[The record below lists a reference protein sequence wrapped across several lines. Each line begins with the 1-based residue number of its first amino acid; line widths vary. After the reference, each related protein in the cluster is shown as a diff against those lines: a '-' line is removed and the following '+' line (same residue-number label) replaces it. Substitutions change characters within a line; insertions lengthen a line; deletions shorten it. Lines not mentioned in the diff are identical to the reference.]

1 MSRTRLRGPIIYRD
15 IRPNVAWVQKAQYR
29 FMYRILACLETAH
42 DWKLVLL
49 AALVCIV
56 SSAVTILT
64 LCRARTITGRG
75 RLRWILTAG
84 AAGGFGIWATHFIAM
99 LAFDPGLPLAYDLSL
114 TLISLVVAM
123 AITAGGAEI
132 AISRGFKASS
142 LVGGAVIGS
151 GVCTMHYLG
160 MMAVNTHGYI
170 RWAPDL
176 VIASIAAGLAIGAA
190 AMWVFDQRKAWTR
203 TSAAIILVLAIVAH
217 HFTAMGAVT
226 VVPDPT
232 RTAAGI
238 TLSPD
243 TMSLILAIMAA
254 GVLGLCAAAV
264 RWGRQ
269 MDDIKASNERRF
281 ATLLEGVRDYAIFML
296 DPDGRIANWN
306 KGAQRIKGYSGD
318 EVIGRH
324 FAEVSTVD
332 AAARVAYAAGLK
344 TAVKSGRYE
353 AEGIHK
359 RKDGS
364 TFWAHTVIT
373 PLYDD
378 QQKLLGFANV
388 TRDITAQ
395 KAAQDQILDVSRN
408 LDAALSHMS
417 HGLCLFDANERLVLS
432 NTRFNAIYGLD
443 SDFVKPGTSLR
454 ELLFKIITLRE
465 GQAPDDAKLDAFHA
479 KHRAVIA
486 QPGGGI
492 IVSELL
498 AGRTMSIAHRPMP
511 SGGWV
516 TTFDDITER
525 RASEQRIAHMSRHD
539 GLTGL
544 PNRVHFT
551 EHLDT
556 ELNWAARHGEQV
568 AVVTIDL
575 DRFKD
580 INDQR
585 GHETGDK
592 TLKILAERLAT
603 LTSGDGRF
611 VARIGGDEF
620 AAVKRFDQETDI
632 VDCVAKLYD
641 CICEPILVDGVDVL
655 LQTSLGVAVYPQDGS
670 MRETLV
676 NNADLAL
683 YRAKAPGGDKICFYE
698 PGMDEAAR
706 DRRALAKDLQRALA
720 NKEFRVFYQ
729 VQQDV
734 QTREITGYEALV
746 RWKHPVRGYIS
757 PVDFISVAEE
767 SGAIVEMGA
776 WVLRTACIEAACWSD
791 KLKIA
796 VNLSPVQL
804 NDVNLIE
811 VVHSALAESGLSP
824 NRLELEIT
832 ESMIIEDKVRAL
844 HILRQIKALGVTIA
858 IDDFGTG
865 YASLDTLNAF
875 PFDKIKIDRSFLM
888 EADTS
893 TQARAI
899 VRAILALGRSLDIP
913 VLAEGVETEGQ
924 MALLREEGCHQAQG
938 YLLGRPQEDISPA
951 RLAS

>member
-1 MSRTRLRGPIIYRD
+1 
-15 IRPNVAWVQKAQYR
+15 
-29 FMYRILACLETAH
+29 MYRILACLETAH
-42 DWKLVLL
+42 DWKLVIL

-56 SSAVTILT
+56 SSAVTILV
-64 LCRARTITGRG
+64 LGRARTISGRG
-75 RLRWILTAG
+75 RLRWILIAG

-99 LAFDPGLPLAYDLSL
+99 LAFDPGLPLSFDLSL
-114 TLISLVVAM
+114 TLISLLAAM

-132 AISRGFKASS
+132 AVSHAFKRSA
-142 LVGGAVIGS
+142 LTGGAVMGS

-160 MMAVNTHGYI
+160 MMAVSADGYI

-176 VIASIAAGLAIGAA
+176 VITSIILGMAIGAV
-190 AMWVFDQRKAWTR
+190 AMWVFDQKKPWTR
-203 TSAAIILVLAIVAH
+203 TAAAGLLVLAIVAH

-226 VVPDPT
+226 MVPDP
-232 RTAAGI
+232 RHVASGLV
-238 TLSPD
+238 LSPD

-269 MDDIKASNERRF
+269 MDDIKAANDRRF
-281 ATLLEGVRDYAIFML
+281 SMLLEGVRDYAIFML
-296 DPDGRIANWN
+296 DPEGRIANWN
-306 KGAQRIKGYSGD
+306 NGAQRINGYTAD

-324 FAEVSTVD
+324 FAEVSAID
-332 AAARVAYAAGLK
+332 ATARVNYTAGLK
-344 TAVKSGRYE
+344 TALETGRYE
-353 AEGIHK
+353 SEGFLN

-364 TFWAHTVIT
+364 AFWAHTVIT

-378 QQKLLGFANV
+378 QQKVLGFANV

-432 NTRFNAIYGLD
+432 NTRFKSIYGLH
-443 SDFVKPGTSLR
+443 SDFVKPGVTLR
-454 ELLFKIITLRE
+454 ELLSGIVTLRE
-465 GQAPDDAKLDAFHA
+465 GQAPDEAELEAFHA

-498 AGRTMSIAHRPMP
+498 ANRTMSIAHRPMP

-525 RASEQRIAHMSRHD
+525 RASEQRIAHMARHD

-544 PNRVHFT
+544 PNRVHFN

-556 ELNWAARHGEQV
+556 ELAWAARHGEQV

-592 TLKILAERLAT
+592 ALKILAERLSV
-603 LTSGDGRF
+603 LTAGDGRF
-611 VARIGGDEF
+611 VARLGGDEF
-620 AAVKRFDQETDI
+620 AAIKRFDDDTD
-632 VDCVAKLYD
+632 VADCVAKLYD
-641 CICEPILVDGVDVL
+641 CIREPILVDGVDVA
-655 LQTSLGVAVYPQDGS
+655 LQASLGVAVYPQDGS
-670 MRETLV
+670 LRETLL

-683 YRAKAPGGDKICFYE
+683 YRAKTPGGEKTCFYE
-698 PGMDEAAR
+698 AGMDEAAR

-734 QTREITGYEALV
+734 QSREITGYEALV
-746 RWKHPVRGYIS
+746 RWKHPVRGYVS

-767 SGAIVEMGA
+767 SGAILEMGA
-776 WVLRTACIEAACWSD
+776 WVLRTACHEAALWND
-791 KLKIA
+791 RLKIA

-811 VVHSALAESGLSP
+811 VVHAALAESGLSP

-832 ESMIIEDKVRAL
+832 ESTIIEDKVRAL

-865 YASLDTLNAF
+865 YASLDTLNSF

-888 EADTS
+888 KADKS

-899 VRAILALGRSLDIP
+899 VRAILALGKSLDIP

-924 MALLREEGCHQAQG
+924 LALLREEGCHQAQG

-951 RLAS
+951 RLAC

>member
-1 MSRTRLRGPIIYRD
+1 
-15 IRPNVAWVQKAQYR
+15 
-29 FMYRILACLETAH
+29 MYRILSCLETAH

-56 SSAVTILT
+56 SCAVTILV
-64 LCRARTITGRG
+64 LGRARTIRGRG

-99 LAFDPGLPLAYDLSL
+99 LAFDPGLPLAFDLPL
-114 TLISLVVAM
+114 TLISLLAAM
-123 AITAGGAEI
+123 AITAGGAEV
-132 AISRGFKASS
+132 AISRGFKGSA
-142 LVGGAVIGS
+142 LAGGAVMGS

-160 MMAVNTHGYI
+160 MMAVSTHGYL

-176 VIASIAAGLAIGAA
+176 VIASIVAGLAVGAV
-190 AMWVFDQRKAWTR
+190 AMWVFEKKTAWTR
-203 TSAAIILVLAIVAH
+203 TGAAGLLVLGIVAH

-226 VVPDPT
+226 VVPDPRHLPT
-232 RTAAGI
+232 GLA
-238 TLSPD
+238 LSPD

-254 GVLGLCAAAV
+254 GVMGLCAAAV

-269 MDDIKASNERRF
+269 MDDMQAANDRRF
-281 ATLLEGVRDYAIFML
+281 STLLEGVRDYAIFML

-306 KGAQRIKGYSGD
+306 KGAQRIKGYTGD

-324 FAEVSTVD
+324 FAEVSAID
-332 AAARVAYAAGLK
+332 AAARVTAAAGLK
-344 TAVKSGRYE
+344 TALETGRYE
-353 AEGIHK
+353 AEGLHR
-359 RKDGS
+359 RKDES

-395 KAAQDQILDVSRN
+395 KAAQDQILEVSRN

-417 HGLCLFDANERLVLS
+417 HGLCLFDANEKLVLS
-432 NTRFNAIYGLD
+432 NSRFNSIYGLD
-443 SDFVKPGTSLR
+443 SDFVKPGLSLR
-454 ELLFKIITLRE
+454 DLLAGIITLRE
-465 GQAPDDAKLDAFHA
+465 GHAPDEAKLEAFHA
-479 KHRAVIA
+479 KHRAVIF

-498 AGRTMSIAHRPMP
+498 ANRTLSIAHRPMP

-525 RASEQRIAHMSRHD
+525 RASEQRIAHMARHD

-544 PNRVHFT
+544 PNRVHFN

-556 ELNWAARHGEQV
+556 ELGWAARHGEQV

-585 GHETGDK
+585 GHEIGDEA
-592 TLKILAERLAT
+592 LKILAERLAA
-603 LTSGDGRF
+603 LTGGDGRF
-611 VARIGGDEF
+611 VARLGGDEF
-620 AAVKRFDQETDI
+620 AAVKRFDQDTDI
-632 VDCVAKLYD
+632 AACVAVLYN
-641 CICEPILVDGVDVL
+641 CICEPILVDGIEVT
-655 LQTSLGVAVYPQDGS
+655 LQASLGVAVYPQDGS
-670 MRETLV
+670 LRETLL

-683 YRAKAPGGDKICFYE
+683 YRAKTPGGDKICFYE

-734 QTREITGYEALV
+734 RTREITGYEALV
-746 RWKHPVRGYIS
+746 RWKHPVRGYVS
-757 PVDFISVAEE
+757 PADFISVAEE

-776 WVLRTACIEAACWSD
+776 WVLRAACHEAASWND
-791 KLKIA
+791 RLKIA

-811 VVHSALAESGLSP
+811 VVHSALADSGLSP
-824 NRLELEIT
+824 HRLELEIT
-832 ESMIIEDKVRAL
+832 ESTIIEDKIRAL

-888 EADTS
+888 EADKS
-893 TQARAI
+893 QQARAI

-924 MALLREEGCHQAQG
+924 MALLREEGCDQAQG
-938 YLLGRPQEDISPA
+938 FLLGRPQEDISPS
-951 RLAS
+951 RLAC

>member
-1 MSRTRLRGPIIYRD
+1 
-15 IRPNVAWVQKAQYR
+15 
-29 FMYRILACLETAH
+29 MYRILACLETAH

-49 AALVCIV
+49 AALVCVI
-56 SSAVTILT
+56 SSAVTIMT
-64 LCRARTITGRG
+64 LARARTIPGRS

-99 LAFDPGLPLAYDLSL
+99 LAFDPGLPLAYDFPL
-114 TLISLVVAM
+114 TLISLIAAM
-123 AITAGGAEI
+123 AIVAGGAEV
-132 AISRGFKASS
+132 AISRGFQGSA
-142 LVGGAVIGS
+142 LAGGAVMGS

-160 MMAVNTHGYI
+160 MMAVSTHGYI

-176 VIASIAAGLAIGAA
+176 VIASIVAGLAIGAV
-190 AMWVFDQRKAWTR
+190 AMWVFERRTPWTR

-226 VVPDPT
+226 VVPDP
-232 RTAAGI
+232 RRAASGLA
-238 TLSPD
+238 LSPD
-243 TMSLILAIMAA
+243 TMSLVLALMAA
-254 GVLGLCAAAV
+254 GILGLCAAAV

-269 MDDIKASNERRF
+269 MDDIKAANERRF
-281 ATLLEGVRDYAIFML
+281 STLLEGVRDYAIFML

-306 KGAQRIKGYSGD
+306 MGAQRIKGYTGD

-324 FAEVSTVD
+324 FAEVSAVD
-332 AAARVAYAAGLK
+332 AAARVTHAAGLRI
-344 TAVKSGRYE
+344 ALDGGRYE
-353 AEGIHK
+353 GESVQK

-378 QQKLLGFANV
+378 QQKLVGFANV
-388 TRDITAQ
+388 TRDITDQ
-395 KAAQDQILDVSRN
+395 KAAQDRILEVSHN

-432 NTRFNAIYGLD
+432 NARFTSIYGLD
-443 SDFVKPGTSLR
+443 SDFVKPGLSLR
-454 ELLFKIITLRE
+454 DLLRGIITQRE
-465 GQAPDDAKLDAFHA
+465 GQVPDETKLDAFHA
-479 KHRAVIA
+479 KHRAIIT

-492 IVSELL
+492 TVSELV
-498 AGRTMSIAHRPMP
+498 ANRTLSIAHRPMP

-525 RASEQRIAHMSRHD
+525 RASEQRIAHMARHD

-544 PNRVHFT
+544 PNRVHFN

-556 ELNWAARHGEQV
+556 ELAWAARHGEQV
-568 AVVTIDL
+568 AVITIDL

-585 GHETGDK
+585 GHEIGDEA
-592 TLKILAERLAT
+592 LKVLAERLAA

-611 VARIGGDEF
+611 VARLGGDEF
-620 AAVKRFDQETDI
+620 AAVKRFDHDTNI
-632 VDCVAKLYD
+632 ADCVTLLYD
-641 CICEPILVDGVDVL
+641 CICEAIPVDGMDVH
-655 LQTSLGVAVYPQDGS
+655 LQASLGVAVYPQDGS
-670 MRETLV
+670 LRETLL

-683 YRAKAPGGDKICFYE
+683 YRAKTPGGDKICFYE

-746 RWKHPVRGYIS
+746 RWKHPVRGYVS

-767 SGAIVEMGA
+767 SGAILEMGA
-776 WVLRTACIEAACWSD
+776 WVLRAACIEAATWNEH
-791 KLKIA
+791 LKIA

-824 NRLELEIT
+824 HRLELEIT
-832 ESMIIEDKVRAL
+832 ESTIIEDKIRAL

-865 YASLDTLNAF
+865 YASLDTLNSF

-888 EADTS
+888 EADKS
-893 TQARAI
+893 AQARAI